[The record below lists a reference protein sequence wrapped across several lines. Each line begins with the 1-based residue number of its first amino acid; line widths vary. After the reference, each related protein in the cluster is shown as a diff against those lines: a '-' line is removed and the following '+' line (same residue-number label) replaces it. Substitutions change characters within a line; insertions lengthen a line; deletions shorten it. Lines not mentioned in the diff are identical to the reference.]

1 MQFDLYDQLHDK
13 NAESQVGSSRNTTR
27 LYPFLNSPTSH
38 ELQLDAPPPK
48 SNASFIAVRLAGIDK
63 ILTVDSHGIFH
74 CFRYSWRAEPS
85 LSKDE
90 AVILSEESSFL
101 IDSCFAEYDK
111 GCFIAQRELPHFRAV
126 PRLPHIALSKRNRV
140 AVALSKTLF
149 ASRTLLLAL
158 SDGDGSGGAFILI
171 LPFFGLVFFLIFVLF
186 SLLYLYQ
193 GLAMQFID
201 PAKGLVKG
209 EAIVPNVH
217 NEQVTA
223 IAMDPLGVATGGGA
237 GGELAIVG
245 SADGSASLW
254 RFISSHYLPI
264 RPKQRMRGH
273 NGSTI
278 HAVAISSTLNMCAT
292 VSSHRCCLFS
302 LGNGVL
308 LCSISPPTNP
318 CPDMIDSSNNNVS
331 TQFSDSPAACFSILG
346 YIVLVCKSTIRQKS
360 DVSNKKVDRHSC
372 FDRQTII
379 TLNLFSIE
387 GVHCGSRSLDSL
399 VPHKIIAT
407 FDGRSVLVSRNGS
420 VSVYLVSPINPL
432 TVMSEWAITDGNGEN
447 VPTFDID
454 IGPSL
459 FRPVVA
465 AAACSEGAMRLHA
478 LPGISAWSEA
488 NKKGTMSSVVGSA
501 FAKPAEKLKQAGGIV
516 KGIGTSIVGLGRE
529 LGREAL
535 SDVKERGV
543 AGFLGGVF
551 GKSTANR

>member
-1 MQFDLYDQLHDK
+1 
-13 NAESQVGSSRNTTR
+13 
-27 LYPFLNSPTSH
+27 
-38 ELQLDAPPPK
+38 
-48 SNASFIAVRLAGIDK
+48 
-63 ILTVDSHGIFH
+63 
-74 CFRYSWRAEPS
+74 
-85 LSKDE
+85 
-90 AVILSEESSFL
+90 
-101 IDSCFAEYDK
+101 
-111 GCFIAQRELPHFRAV
+111 
-126 PRLPHIALSKRNRV
+126 
-140 AVALSKTLF
+140 
-149 ASRTLLLAL
+149 
-158 SDGDGSGGAFILI
+158 
-171 LPFFGLVFFLIFVLF
+171 
-186 SLLYLYQ
+186 
-193 GLAMQFID
+193 
-201 PAKGLVKG
+201 
-209 EAIVPNVH
+209 
-217 NEQVTA
+217 
-223 IAMDPLGVATGGGA
+223 
-237 GGELAIVG
+237 
-245 SADGSASLW
+245 
-254 RFISSHYLPI
+254 
-264 RPKQRMRGH
+264 
-273 NGSTI
+273 
-278 HAVAISSTLNMCAT
+278 
-292 VSSHRCCLFS
+292 
-302 LGNGVL
+302 
-308 LCSISPPTNP
+308 
-318 CPDMIDSSNNNVS
+318 
-331 TQFSDSPAACFSILG
+331 
-346 YIVLVCKSTIRQKS
+346 
-360 DVSNKKVDRHSC
+360 
-372 FDRQTII
+372 
-379 TLNLFSIE
+379 LFSIE